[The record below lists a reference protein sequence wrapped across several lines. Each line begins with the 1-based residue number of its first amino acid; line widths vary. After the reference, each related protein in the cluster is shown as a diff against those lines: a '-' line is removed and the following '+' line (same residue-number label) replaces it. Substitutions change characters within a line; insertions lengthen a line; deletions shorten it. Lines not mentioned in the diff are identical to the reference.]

1 MNIGGIELGN
11 IDPGNIGNL
20 AALIEQQQYAN
31 RYNWQL
37 NARKKQLPPPGN
49 WRFWVVRAGR
59 GFGKT
64 RTGAEY
70 IRHLAKGGKH
80 GRLAMIGPTA
90 ADVRDVMVE
99 GESGVLACSPNDFMP
114 LYEPSK
120 RQLSWPNGVIAKTYS
135 ADEPDRLRGPQHS
148 GGWIDELSAFEY
160 PETFTQ
166 FKLGFRLGNDL
177 KCVITM
183 TPKPCA
189 VVRELEKQSKDG
201 TGRVVMV
208 LGSTYEN
215 KANLAPD
222 FFTDVVSQYEGTR
235 IGRQELDGELLEDTP
250 GALWNTVILDRT
262 RVAEPPEMVRIV
274 ISIDPSVTSG
284 EYSDE
289 CGLIVCGKGIDG
301 DGYILDDESGVMTP
315 NEWARKGISLFHKW
329 RADCIIAETNNG
341 GDLVENTIRGIDPSV
356 PFRKITASRGKHLR
370 AEPISALFEQNRCH
384 LVG

>member
-1 MNIGGIELGN
+1 MDIVSWQRVSTVEYCGFGEFFDLHVPGSENYLAEGIWHHN
-11 IDPGNIGNL
+11 S
-20 AALIEQQQYAN
+20 
-31 RYNWQL
+31 
-37 NARKKQLPPPGN
+37 
-49 WRFWVVRAGR
+49 
-59 GFGKT
+59 GKT

-70 IRHLAKGGKH
+70 TRALAEGGKH
-80 GRLAMIGPTA
+80 PRLAIIGPTA

-99 GESGVLACSPNDFMP
+99 GESGLLACSNPKFMP
-114 LYEPSK
+114 TYSSSK
-120 RQLSWPNGVIAKTYS
+120 SQISWPNGTIANTYS
-135 ADEPDRLRGPQHS
+135 AEEPDRIRGS
-148 GGWIDELSAFEY
+148 NNIGGWLDEVAAWKD
-160 PETFTQ
+160 PDAFTQ
-166 FKLGFRLGNDL
+166 FKLTFRLKGADL
-177 KCVITM
+177 RCVITS
-183 TPKPCA
+183 TPKPCQIM
-189 VVRELEKQSKDG
+189 RELSKQSKDG
-201 TGRVVMV
+201 TGIVVMV
-208 LGSTYEN
+208 RSSTYEN
-215 KANLAPD
+215 RANLAPE
-222 FFTDVVSQYEGTR
+222 FFSEVIRQYEGTR
-235 IGRQELDGELLEDTP
+235 LGRQELDGELLEDTP